1 MCSGPFSHWFTDGKD
16 WKGIFLIKLV
26 PSKTHQLFIYLIF
39 RTIFRVFCRLMRRQ
53 AVKFMTKKKA
63 SYADINVDDFYTETV
78 SGAGGPPKGLER
90 DLITKF
96 FGDGDFHG
104 HGDHEADCL
113 YQALTEHSLN
123 VAGQTCHWVFH
134 P

>member
-1 MCSGPFSHWFTDGKD
+1 MVASE
-16 WKGIFLIKLV
+16 
-26 PSKTHQLFIYLIF
+26 THQLFIYLIF
-39 RTIFRVFCRLMRRQ
+39 PTIFRVFGRLMRRQ
-53 AVKFMTKKKA
+53 AVKFMTKKTA
-63 SYADINVDDFYTETV
+63 SYADINVEDFYTETV

-113 YQALTEHSLN
+113 YQTSTEHPLN
-123 VAGQTCHWVFH
+123 A
-134 P
+134 

>member
-1 MCSGPFSHWFTDGKD
+1 MLCLFPTCSQMEGNISNQNGAQRKPPTFE
-16 WKGIFLIKLV
+16 
-26 PSKTHQLFIYLIF
+26 LIF
-39 RTIFRVFCRLMRRQ
+39 RTIFPVFGRLMRRQ

-63 SYADINVDDFYTETV
+63 SYADINVEDFYTETV

-113 YQALTEHSLN
+113 YVSNRYGAY
-123 VAGQTCHWVFH
+123 FKF
-134 P
+134 

>member
-1 MCSGPFSHWFTDGKD
+1 MCFFPLVHRWR
-16 WKGIFLIKLV
+16 GISPIKMV
-26 PSKTHQLFIYLIF
+26 ASETHQLFIYLIF
-39 RTIFRVFCRLMRRQ
+39 PTIFRVFGRLMRRQ

-63 SYADINVDDFYTETV
+63 SYADINVEDFYTETV

-113 YQALTEHSLN
+113 YQASTEHPLN
-123 VAGQTCHWVFH
+123 A
-134 P
+134 